1 MARYSI
7 DMLRMCANRFHA
19 QVASG
24 AEVAILGGHVL
35 FLGIFQL
42 DWIDFGA
49 ANLRSKLL
57 PRISAYTFPMVKK
70 LVQLLRDNP
79 GCYRTRPEGYMESHH
94 WEWHPLMVDNS
105 HNLFWRPP
113 AVNHRTDAAN
123 PCHGMSM
130 ETREIEEQ
138 PVKVMHQQQDGV
150 GDLQPEHTAQLQ
162 PVGVVDQ
169 QPECMGQQQL
179 DNVGEQQLQNTV
191 QPEAEIMDQTDV
203 VGTDEQETMKVEPV
217 ETLSVPQANRKCDLE
232 KGNRA

>member
-7 DMLRMCANRFHA
+7 DVLRMCANRFHA

-42 DWIDFGA
+42 DWIDFSA
-49 ANLRSKLL
+49 ANLRSNLL

-79 GCYRTRPEGYMESHH
+79 GFYRTRPEGYMESHH
-94 WEWHPLMVDNS
+94 WEWHPLMADNS
-105 HNLFWRPP
+105 HDLFWRPP
-113 AVNHRTDAAN
+113 AVNRRTDAAN

-138 PVKVMHQQQDGV
+138 PVEVMHQQQDGV
-150 GDLQPEHTAQLQ
+150 GDL
-162 PVGVVDQ
+162 
-169 QPECMGQQQL
+169 
-179 DNVGEQQLQNTV
+179 
-191 QPEAEIMDQTDV
+191 
-203 VGTDEQETMKVEPV
+203 
-217 ETLSVPQANRKCDLE
+217 
-232 KGNRA
+232 